1 MYYTDYHTHSILSMD
16 GRVPLAV
23 MAEHALEAGIRELCL
38 TDHFDLLDENARR
51 KYDYDWPAALKQ
63 FHETLPRFEGRLKL
77 KLGLEYG
84 MGHIDPPVSDK
95 VLAQP
100 ELDFVIGS
108 IHNLSPQ
115 QGGTDL
121 FFMDFSTPQACDRVL
136 DDYFTS
142 MEELVQTDYYDSLG
156 HIIYP
161 LRYMNGLVT
170 IHPYLD
176 RVSEMLRT
184 VIARGKGIEV
194 NTYRGRTV
202 ADWRPV
208 LERYKALGGELLTVG
223 SDAHDPLHAG
233 LGIPQTYD
241 LLREL
246 GFRAVCAYEKRKPS
260 FIDI

>member
-1 MYYTDYHTHSILSMD
+1 MYYVDYHTHSILSMD